1 MVLTKFLIRTSP
13 QRCLVCAFALV
24 TLTLIG
30 LPAATQRL
38 PLDEIERGM
47 RGVGITVFEGSTREE
62 FEVHVLGVLTN
73 VMGPRRNLI
82 VARLE
87 GGPLA
92 DTGVIQGMSG
102 SPVYIDG
109 RLVGAVSYS
118 LGSFSK
124 EAIAGITPIDEMAAT
139 DETPIPAARRR
150 AATIQFASTGP
161 QLTDIAGQPLT
172 GFQPFADRAI
182 DIHAAGIP
190 NAEAAQLGTLLRPI
204 ATPLILNG
212 FVPEIHNLW
221 STIFNKAGF
230 ITMIGGSSEA
240 GSAQTPQT
248 ASLEAGDPIGAT
260 LMRGDLTM
268 AGTGT
273 VTLVENGRV
282 FAFGH
287 PFYNLGHAQFPM
299 NRAHVTTLLPSV
311 AISSRIATIGE
322 IIGTIDQD
330 RSTGIYGTLGPGPT
344 MIPITVALSGADRN
358 LNERFE
364 FEVIDDALFTPL
376 LTYTGVLNTF
386 ISWTRE
392 VGASTYEVESIAKI
406 SGHDDVRFR
415 NVFTGGTAGI
425 NAALSTAPPLATLLN
440 NTFEPIDLE
449 RVDITIKSHERPRVA
464 TLQRVWIDTDR
475 PRSGDTITVK
485 ISSRTASG
493 TGLLHTVDVDLPR
506 HVTGPVQLHVA
517 DAAVLL
523 QSETQ
528 AGRQPQQAESLI
540 QLVRALNS
548 TRENDRLYVQ
558 LLSVQPGAVVRG
570 APLNALPPSV
580 LAVIEGDNQSGEVI
594 RLRQATL
601 GEWEVPTNHVI
612 SGSRTLSFTIEAG

>member
-1 MVLTKFLIRTSP
+1 M
-13 QRCLVCAFALV
+13 
-24 TLTLIG
+24 
-30 LPAATQRL
+30 
-38 PLDEIERGM
+38 PLDEIEPGI

-87 GGPLA
+87 GGPLG

-102 SPVYIDG
+102 SPVYVDG

-124 EAIAGITPIDEMAAT
+124 EAIAGITPIEEMVAT
-139 DETPIPAARRR
+139 DETPISTAKSR

-161 QLTDIAGQPLT
+161 KLTDISGQPLT
-172 GFQPFADRAI
+172 SLQPFAERGI

-190 NAEAAQLGTLLRPI
+190 YAEAGQLGTRLRPI
-204 ATPLILNG
+204 ATPLVLNG
-212 FVPEIHNLW
+212 FVPEIHSLW
-221 STIFNKAGF
+221 STMLDHAGF
-230 ITMIGGSSEA
+230 TTMIGGSSGA
-240 GSAQTPQT
+240 GAVQAPQ
-248 ASLEAGDPIGAT
+248 AAPLEAGDPIGAT

-287 PFYNLGHAQFPM
+287 PFYNLGHTQFPM
-299 NRAHVTTLLPSV
+299 NRAFVTTLLPSV

-322 IIGTIDQD
+322 VIGTIDQD

-344 MIPITVALSGADRN
+344 MIPITVALSGTDRT

-386 ISWTRE
+386 VSWTRE
-392 VGASTYEVESIAKI
+392 VGASTYEVGGVAKI
-406 SGHDDVRFR
+406 AGHNDVRFR
-415 NVFTGGTAGI
+415 NVFTGGNAGI
-425 NAALSTAPPLATLLN
+425 SAALSTATPLATLLN

-449 RVDITIKSHERPRVA
+449 RVDITITSHERPRVA
-464 TLQRVWIDTDR
+464 TLQRVWVDTDR
-475 PRSGDTITVK
+475 PRSGDTVSVK
-485 ISSRTASG
+485 LSSRTASG
-493 TGLLHTVDVDLPR
+493 NDLLHTVEVDLPR
-506 HVTGPVQLHVA
+506 HITGPVQLHVA

-523 QSETQ
+523 QRESL
-528 AGRQPQQAESLI
+528 AGRQPQQARSLT
-540 QLVRALNS
+540 QLVRALNN
-548 TRENDRLYVQ
+548 TRQNDRLYVQ
-558 LLSVQPGAVVRG
+558 LLSAQPGAVVRG
-570 APLNALPPSV
+570 MPLTALPPSV
-580 LAVIEGDNQSGEVI
+580 LAVIDGDNQSGEVI

-601 GEWEVPTNHVI
+601 GEWEVPTDHVI
-612 SGSRTLSFTIEAG
+612 SGSRTLTFTIEPR